1 MKQILIAI
9 IILVSAVPLKA
20 QSDYDQRLFF
30 NLSGGLINYGGDLQ
44 NKSFTLN
51 QANVAYGIGATYQFW
66 NNFSITASV
75 MRGKIGAT
83 DAKGSPDHAI
93 RNLSFFSNITE
104 GSAVFEAS
112 LFDVPGDQK
121 FSPYVYEGI
130 AFFHMNPYT
139 FDPSG
144 NKVYLQPLGTEGQGL
159 PEYGNKKKY
168 KLLQFAIP
176 VGVGV
181 KYALSDNV
189 MISAEFGF
197 RKTFTDYMDDVSG
210 PGYADTAI
218 IRAARGPLASKLSFR
233 GDELNPPQGLS
244 NTIPRGNPG
253 NKDVYYTCL
262 VKLSFSFRGANIFN
276 R

>member
-1 MKQILIAI
+1 MKHILIAV
-9 IILVSAVPLKA
+9 IILVSTVPLKA
-20 QSDYDQRLFF
+20 QSEYDPRLFF

-44 NKSFTLN
+44 NKSFTFN

-66 NNFSITASV
+66 NNFSVTASV
-75 MRGKIGAT
+75 TRGKIGAT
-83 DAKGSPDHAI
+83 DAKGSPDHVI
-93 RNLSFFSNITE
+93 RNLSFFSNVTE

-112 LFDVPGDQK
+112 LFDVPGDKK

-159 PEYGNKKKY
+159 AEYGNKKKY

-181 KYALSDNV
+181 KYALSDNI

-197 RKTFTDYMDDVSG
+197 RKTLTDYMDDVSG
-210 PGYADTAI
+210 PKYADTAL
-218 IRAARGPLASKLSFR
+218 IRAANGPLASKLSFR
-233 GDELNPPQGLS
+233 GDELNTPLGFS
-244 NTIPRGNPG
+244 KTIIRGNPG

-262 VKLSFSFRGANIFN
+262 IKLSYSFRGASIFN